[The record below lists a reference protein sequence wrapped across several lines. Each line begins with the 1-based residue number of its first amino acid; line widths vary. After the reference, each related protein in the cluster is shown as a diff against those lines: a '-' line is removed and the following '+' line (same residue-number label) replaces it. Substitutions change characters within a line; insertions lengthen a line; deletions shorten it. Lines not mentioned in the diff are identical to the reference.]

1 MKIIFKII
9 KALITVFLLV
19 VLSIVVLQ
27 KLSKNKITLG
37 NIYIFQV
44 VSESM
49 LPEYYVGDIIVVR
62 KTDVNDLKIGDD
74 ITYLGSASS
83 VNGLTITHR
92 IVDIEDKDG
101 KKFFVTKGV
110 SNFIEDPVI
119 TGDNIYGKVIY
130 HTVLFSFVG
139 RLMTNIYIY
148 YFLFISVGVAFS
160 YELISSFFI
169 HDKEEN
175 NNDNESDDKE
185 DIIEEELNDND
196 NVELKNNNENDIIDD
211 QDDEDDCDDEDEKD
225 LNNEIDNV

>member
-9 KALITVFLLV
+9 KSIVTLFLLV

-27 KLSKNKITLG
+27 KISKNTITLG

-49 LPEYYVGDIIVVR
+49 LPEYYVGDIIVVK
-62 KTDVNDLKIGDD
+62 KTDINNLKVGDD
-74 ITYLGSASS
+74 ITYLGTSS
-83 VNGLTITHR
+83 VVNGLTITHR
-92 IVDIEDKDG
+92 IVDIEEKDG

-110 SNFIEDPVI
+110 SNYIEDPVI
-119 TGDNIYGKVIY
+119 SGENIYGKVIY

-160 YELISSFFI
+160 YELITSFFI
-169 HDKEEN
+169 RDKVEDADDENDEEDSIDKDDIETEN
-175 NNDNESDDKE
+175 NIENKEAIVNDLDNEDT
-185 DIIEEELNDND
+185 N
-196 NVELKNNNENDIIDD
+196 
-211 QDDEDDCDDEDEKD
+211 D
-225 LNNEIDNV
+225 LNKEVDTDENNL

>member
-9 KALITVFLLV
+9 KSIVTLFLLI

-27 KLSKNKITLG
+27 KISKNTITLG

-49 LPEYYVGDIIVVR
+49 LPEYYVGDIIVVK
-62 KTDVNDLKIGDD
+62 KTDVNNLKIGDD
-74 ITYLGSASS
+74 ITYLGTSS
-83 VNGLTITHR
+83 VVNGLTITHR
-92 IVDIEDKDG
+92 IVDIEEKDG

-110 SNFIEDPVI
+110 SNYIEDPVI
-119 TGDNIYGKVIY
+119 SGENIYGKVIY

-160 YELISSFFI
+160 YELINSFFI
-169 HDKEEN
+169 RDKVEDDDDENDEEDSIDKDDIKTEN
-175 NNDNESDDKE
+175 KFDNET
-185 DIIEEELNDND
+185 
-196 NVELKNNNENDIIDD
+196 
-211 QDDEDDCDDEDEKD
+211 DESTD
-225 LNNEIDNV
+225 NEITDDYVNDDNIESENEIVSDEHNL

>member
-9 KALITVFLLV
+9 KSIVTLFLLV

-27 KLSKNKITLG
+27 KISKNTITLG

-49 LPEYYVGDIIVVR
+49 LPEYYVGDIIVVK
-62 KTDVNDLKIGDD
+62 KTDVNNLKIGDD
-74 ITYLGSASS
+74 ITYLGTSS
-83 VNGLTITHR
+83 VVNGLTITHR
-92 IVDIEDKDG
+92 IVDIEEKDG

-110 SNFIEDPVI
+110 SNYIEDPVI
-119 TGDNIYGKVIY
+119 SGENIYGKVIY

-160 YELISSFFI
+160 YELITSFFI
-169 HDKEEN
+169 RDKVEDAVDENDEEDSIDKDDIKTEN
-175 NNDNESDDKE
+175 KFDNET
-185 DIIEEELNDND
+185 
-196 NVELKNNNENDIIDD
+196 
-211 QDDEDDCDDEDEKD
+211 DESTD
-225 LNNEIDNV
+225 NEITDDYVNDDNIESENEIVSDEHNL